1 MKVSAFTF
9 IKNGQILGYPF
20 IESINS
26 ILSIVDE
33 FIINIGES
41 EDDTLELIQAIDSN
55 KIRIIKSIWNPNM
68 QDRGY
73 VYGQQKMIAQFNCT
87 GDWAFYI
94 EGDEVY
100 DEDDL
105 EKIEKSMKLHLN
117 DSNVEALIFDFYHF
131 YGNTNSI
138 LNSPGWY
145 RSEARIIKNSMKTHL
160 NDPNVEALVVNF
172 KHFYG
177 NANSVLDSPGWYR
190 TEARI
195 IKNSIRSYAPDGLF
209 WLVLGSNKKG
219 RYPKAKKTGA
229 TCYHYGWVRSEKQMN
244 LKSSK
249 VQKYW
254 GGKSVKI
261 NYSQMD
267 QSIIKEFKGSHPK
280 VVQNWLP
287 KEDGVYKVSESY
299 NASLKQKKHQ
309 LMIKIE
315 NILGLDLSKK
325 HYKLLK

>member
-9 IKNGQILGYPF
+9 IKNGQILGYAF

-100 DEDDL
+100 HEGDL
-105 EKIEKSMKLHLN
+105 KKIKDSMRLHLN
-117 DSNVEALIFDFYHF
+117 NPNVEALIFDYYHF
-131 YGNTNSI
+131 YGNANSY
-138 LNSPGWY
+138 LDSPGWY
-145 RSEARIIKNSMKTHL
+145 RSEARIIKNSL
-160 NDPNVEALVVNF
+160 
-172 KHFYG
+172 
-177 NANSVLDSPGWYR
+177 R
-190 TEARI
+190 T
-195 IKNSIRSYAPDGLF
+195 YAPDGLF
-209 WLVLGSNKKG
+209 WLVLEENKKG
-219 RYPKAKKTGA
+219 RYPKAKHTGA
-229 TCYHYGWVRSEKQMN
+229 NCYHYGWVRSEAEMN
-244 LKSSK
+244 LKSTK

-254 GGKSVKI
+254 GKEPVKI
-261 NYSQMD
+261 DYSNID
-267 QSIIKEFKGSHPK
+267 QSIIYEFKGAHPK
-280 VVQNWLP
+280 VIQEWLP
-287 KEDGVYKVSESY
+287 KESGIFQAKKSY
-299 NASLKQKKHQ
+299 VKTNKEKRHAA
-309 LMIKIE
+309 MIKFE
-315 NILGLDLSKK
+315 NLFGIDLSNK
-325 HYKLLK
+325 HYKLV